1 MKYNVFKYLNMSPQ
15 EKVDFFLETR
25 SSISHVASYWI
36 NFDNVQKNIQLYD
49 EPDLYTLDYLIGKN
63 EEEIKQFFRTR
74 PHLLL
79 MVPKLLGIRDD
90 KLEKKKTF
98 LKVQEIDGEIFLNFK
113 EIDLENLEKYIEFLY
128 DSGLLW
134 VFKKGVRKSIH
145 DYAVGLEAG
154 MDSNGRKNR
163 SGKAGEAFLEEVLEN
178 IAKERNWLHYGQT
191 TGDDAKKL
199 YGVDLGEEFQNRKFD
214 GSLYNSERSKLY
226 LFEVNN
232 FNSNGSKMKASAT
245 EFKDLH
251 SRFSRTNHE
260 FIYITD
266 GRGWDS
272 DKSHLKEAM
281 EYIGKVFNYNMVKSG
296 YLDTYLN

>member
-90 KLEKKKTF
+90 KLEKQKTF

-128 DSGLLW
+128 DSGLFW

-178 IAKERNWLHYGQT
+178 IAKERNWLYYGQT
-191 TGDDAKKL
+191 TGDDARKL

-232 FNSNGSKMKASAT
+232 FNSTGSKMKASAT